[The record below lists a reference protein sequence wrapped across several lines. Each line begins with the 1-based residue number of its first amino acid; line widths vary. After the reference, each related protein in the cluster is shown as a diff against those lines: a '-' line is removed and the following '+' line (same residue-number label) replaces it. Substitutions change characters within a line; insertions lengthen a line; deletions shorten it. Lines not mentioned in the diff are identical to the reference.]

1 METVSIGLVLSGGGF
16 RGIAHAGAIKAFE
29 EVGIFPNHISGVSA
43 GALVGA
49 LYAARYSPEDILTI
63 FKKVKIFEFSRF
75 ARNKPGWVDTDTFR
89 SFLLPYFP
97 DNKFSH
103 LHKKVFVTT
112 TDLLS
117 GKIKVFDSGTLVDR
131 LLASAS
137 FPGVFSPVTIGNGFY
152 ADGGILDNFPID
164 PIKNCSQIYGV
175 YVSPTSKMKTTEFK
189 HSYDV
194 INRAL
199 QLRMNAASEA
209 KFSACDVVVY
219 PEELSKYNLF
229 NAQYADELFEI
240 GYKRTQEALQK
251 RNPKQPTQKN
261 ESIN

>member
-1 METVSIGLVLSGGGF
+1 METATIGLVLSGGGYK
-16 RGIAHAGAIKAFE
+16 GIAHAGAIKAFE
-29 EVGIFPNHISGVSA
+29 EAGIFPTHISGSSA

-49 LYAARYSPEDILTI
+49 LYAACYSPEDILTF
-63 FKKVKIFEFSRF
+63 FKEVKIFEFNRF

-89 SFLLPYFP
+89 SFLLSYFP
-97 DNKFSH
+97 KNNFTHLNKK
-103 LHKKVFVTT
+103 LFVTT

-117 GKIKVFDSGTLVDR
+117 GKTKVFSSGNLVDT

-137 FPGVFSPVTIGNGFY
+137 FPGVFSPVAIKNGFY

-164 PIKNCSQIYGV
+164 PIQNCSQIYGV
-175 YVSPTSKMKTTEFK
+175 YVSPISTMKTTEFK

-199 QLRMNAASEA
+199 HLRMNAASEA
-209 KFSACDVVVY
+209 KFSACDVIIY
-219 PEELSKYNLF
+219 PDELSKYNLF
-229 NAQYADELFEI
+229 NAKYADELFEI

-261 ESIN
+261 ESII

>member
-1 METVSIGLVLSGGGF
+1 METGNIGLVLSGGGY

-29 EVGIFPNHISGVSA
+29 EAGIFPNHISGSSA

-49 LYAARYSPEDILTI
+49 LYAGSYSPEDILAF
-63 FKKVKIFEFSRF
+63 FKEVKVFEFNRF

-89 SFLLPYFP
+89 SLLLSYFP
-97 DNKFSH
+97 ENNFTHLNKK
-103 LHKKVFVTT
+103 LFVTT

-117 GKIKVFDSGTLVDR
+117 GKIKVFDSGTLVDT

-137 FPGVFSPVTIGNGFY
+137 FPGVFSPVLIENGFY
-152 ADGGILDNFPID
+152 ADGGILDNFPVD
-164 PIKNCSQIYGV
+164 PVQHCSHIYGV
-175 YVSPTSKMKTTEFK
+175 YVSPISVMKTTEFK

-199 QLRMNAASEA
+199 HLRMNAASEV
-209 KFSACDVVVY
+209 KFSACDVIIY
-219 PEELSKYNLF
+219 PDELSKYNLF
-229 NAQYADELFEI
+229 NAKFADELFEI

-251 RNPKQPTQKN
+251 RNPKQPTQKK
-261 ESIN
+261 